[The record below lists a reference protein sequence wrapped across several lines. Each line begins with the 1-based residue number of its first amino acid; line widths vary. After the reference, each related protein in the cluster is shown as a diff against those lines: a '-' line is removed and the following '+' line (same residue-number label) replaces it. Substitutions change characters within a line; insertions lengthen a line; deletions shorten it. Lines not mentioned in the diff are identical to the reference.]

1 MKTGPFKMN
10 PGFNKLPADVQA
22 KILKKAPTKMYGK
35 SPAKKDKKGM
45 SVMDFDDTQQP
56 SGSPKASKQLRD
68 DFIKKSS
75 QITEFAKNRK
85 GIIDALGKI
94 NFKKDEDLTKKKGLG
109 PRAAPK
115 KKAPMK
121 NYKKGYYGA

>member
-35 SPAKKDKKGM
+35 SPAKKDRKGM
-45 SVMDFDDTQQP
+45 SVMDFDET
-56 SGSPKASKQLRD
+56 
-68 DFIKKSS
+68 
-75 QITEFAKNRK
+75 
-85 GIIDALGKI
+85 LGKAA
-94 NFKKDEDLTKKKGLG
+94 NSAAFGALYNKLMGGKPADVDLTKKKGLG
-109 PRAAPK
+109 PRVAATK